1 MLHCLWMWSI
11 KAALVVIGALM
22 VVGFSLEARADIY
35 KYTDPSGVVYFTNRP
50 RRGKKWK
57 RVLRSGSGSG
67 STSRRRSRSGRRRV
81 SLAKRYE
88 RYKKHII
95 QASALYHIPIPLIQ
109 AVITVES
116 GYTPRAVSRAGAKGM
131 MQLMPSVARGMGVTD
146 PFDPR
151 QNIFGGTRL
160 LRILANRFDGDLVI
174 CLAAYH
180 AGSGA
185 VRKYGGIPPYQSTQQ
200 YVRAVLSHYY
210 RLKRRVA
217 RTTTAT
223 TPDQ

>member
-1 MLHCLWMWSI
+1 MICAVLVGSI
-11 KAALVVIGALM
+11 A
-22 VVGFSLEARADIY
+22 LEARADIY
-35 KYTDPSGVVYFTNRP
+35 KYTDSSGMTYFTNRP
-50 RRGKKWK
+50 RPGKKWK
-57 RVLRSGSGSG
+57 RVLSSGSGRT
-67 STSRRRSRSGRRRV
+67 STRRSSSGRRRV
-81 SLAKRYE
+81 SLNKRYE
-88 RYKKHII
+88 RYKKHIL
-95 QASALYHIPIPLIQ
+95 QAAALYHIPIPLIQ

-160 LRILANRFDGDLVI
+160 LRILANRFDGDLVL

-210 RLKRRVA
+210 RLKRRVTRA
-217 RTTTAT
+217 APST
-223 TPDQ
+223 TPDP

>member
-1 MLHCLWMWSI
+1 MPSTKACLLVFCT
-11 KAALVVIGALM
+11 AA
-22 VVGFSLEARADIY
+22 VGYSPPAGADIY
-35 KYTDPSGVVYFTNRP
+35 KYTDPSGVIYFTNRP
-50 RRGKKWK
+50 KPSKKWK
-57 RVLRSGSGSG
+57 RVFKSGGRRARTSSSAGS
-67 STSRRRSRSGRRRV
+67 STSGKRRAR
-81 SLAKRYE
+81 LAARYKRYE
-88 RYKKHII
+88 KHIV
-95 QASALYHIPIPLIQ
+95 QASSLYHIPIPLIQ

-160 LRILANRFDGDLVI
+160 LRILANRFDGDLVL

-210 RLKRRVA
+210 RLKRITGREA
-217 RTTTAT
+217 
-223 TPDQ
+223 P

>member
-1 MLHCLWMWSI
+1 M
-11 KAALVVIGALM
+11 
-22 VVGFSLEARADIY
+22 EARLQ
-35 KYTDPSGVVYFTNRP
+35 VRRP
-50 RRGKKWK
+50 ARQDQLQRRLQHQRQAARQAGGA
-57 RVLRSGSGSG
+57 V
-67 STSRRRSRSGRRRV
+67 
-81 SLAKRYE
+81 RYE
-88 RYKKHII
+88 KHIV
-95 QASALYHIPIPLIQ
+95 QASSLYHIPIPLIQ

-160 LRILANRFDGDLVI
+160 LRILANRFDGDLVL

-210 RLKRRVA
+210 RLKRITGREA
-217 RTTTAT
+217 
-223 TPDQ
+223 P

>member
-1 MLHCLWMWSI
+1 MSSRKACL
-11 KAALVVIGALM
+11 LVLCLVA
-22 VVGFSLEARADIY
+22 VGYCAPAGADIY
-35 KYTDPSGVVYFTNRP
+35 KYTDPSGVIYFTNRP
-50 RRGKKWK
+50 RPSKRWK
-57 RVLRSGSGSG
+57 RILKSSSKQAPG
-67 STSRRRSRSGRRRV
+67 TSASSGRPRA
-81 SLAKRYE
+81 SLAVRYKRYA
-88 RYKKHII
+88 KHIV
-95 QASALYHIPIPLIQ
+95 QAAALYHIPIPLVQ

-116 GYTPRAVSRAGAKGM
+116 GYTPRAVSSAGARGM

-160 LRILANRFDGDLVI
+160 LRILANRFDGDLVL

-185 VRKYGGIPPYQSTQQ
+185 VKKYGGIPPYQSTQQ

-210 RLKRRVA
+210 RLKRRA
-217 RTTTAT
+217 MRTASAA
-223 TPDQ
+223 TPDP

>member
-1 MLHCLWMWSI
+1 
-11 KAALVVIGALM
+11 M
-22 VVGFSLEARADIY
+22 VVGYAPAAGADIY
-35 KYTDPSGVVYFTNRP
+35 KYTDPSGVIYFTNRP
-50 RRGKKWK
+50 RASKKWK
-57 RVLRSGSGSG
+57 RILKSGSRGAARTRGS
-67 STSRRRSRSGRRRV
+67 SGRRRA
-81 SLAKRYE
+81 SLAKRYK
-88 RYKKHII
+88 RYEKHIV
-95 QASALYHIPIPLIQ
+95 QAAALYHIPIPLIQ

-131 MQLMPSVARGMGVTD
+131 MQLMPSVAKGMGVTD

-160 LRILANRFDGDLVI
+160 LRILANRFDGDLVL

-210 RLKRRVA
+210 KLKRVVVQPSPA
-217 RTTTAT
+217 PGGDAE
-223 TPDQ
+223 QEQGS

>member
-1 MLHCLWMWSI
+1 MSSI
-11 KAALVVIGALM
+11 KARLLVLCLVV
-22 VVGFSLEARADIY
+22 VGYCAPAEADIY
-35 KYTDPSGVVYFTNRP
+35 KYTDPSGVIYFTNRP
-50 RRGKKWK
+50 RPTKKWK
-57 RVLRSGSGSG
+57 RILKSSSKQGPGTSAS
-67 STSRRRSRSGRRRV
+67 SSRRRA
-81 SLAKRYE
+81 SLEVRYT
-88 RYKKHII
+88 RYAKHIV
-95 QASALYHIPIPLIQ
+95 QAAALYHIPIPLVQ

-116 GYTPRAVSRAGAKGM
+116 GYTPRAVSSAGARGM

-160 LRILANRFDGDLVI
+160 LRILANRFDGDLVL

-185 VRKYGGIPPYQSTQQ
+185 VKKYGGIPPYQSTQQ

-210 RLKRRVA
+210 KLKR
-217 RTTTAT
+217 TAT
-223 TPDQ
+223 RTASAATPDP

>member
-1 MLHCLWMWSI
+1 MWST
-11 KAALVVIGALM
+11 KARLLVICLVA
-22 VVGFSLEARADIY
+22 VGYCPAVEADIY
-35 KYTDPSGVVYFTNRP
+35 KYTDPSGVIYFTNRP
-50 RRGKKWK
+50 KPTKKWK
-57 RVLRSGSGSG
+57 RILKSGG
-67 STSRRRSRSGRRRV
+67 RQAPRSRASSGRRRA
-81 SLAKRYE
+81 SLEVRYKRYE
-88 RYKKHII
+88 KHIV
-95 QASALYHIPIPLIQ
+95 QAAALYHIPIPLIQ

-160 LRILANRFDGDLVI
+160 LRILANRFDGDLVL

-210 RLKRRVA
+210 RLKRTA
-217 RTTTAT
+217 TRTASAT
-223 TPDQ
+223 TPDP